1 MSSAA
6 NIKYAWPVRAIHW
19 LGAGLILLA
28 YLTSELGE
36 DMAEG
41 QSAGVDWH
49 VFAGLALLMLFV
61 PRLLAKF
68 AASPLPIAPPL
79 PLPRWS
85 LLPARLVTLALLL
98 FVVVQP
104 VLGIL
109 LVWSEGQALPIP
121 FTSWSLPPLIVPG
134 EGAEDLLEEAHETL
148 GTIFYAVIA
157 MHAIAALWHHFI
169 RRDTTLRRML

>member
-19 LGAGLILLA
+19 LGAGLVLLA
-28 YLTSELGE
+28 YLISEFGE
-36 DMAEG
+36 DMEEG
-41 QSAGVDWH
+41 ASAGVDWH
-49 VFAGLALLMLFV
+49 VFAGLALLLLFV

-68 AASPLPIAPPL
+68 AASPLPITPP
-79 PLPRWS
+79 PPRWS
-85 LLPARLVTLALLL
+85 LLPGRLVTLALLL

-109 LVWSEGQALPIP
+109 TVWSEGHALPIP
-121 FTSWSLPPLIVPG
+121 LTPWSLPPLIVLG
-134 EGAEDLLEEAHETL
+134 EGAEDMLEEAHETL
-148 GTIFYAVIA
+148 GTLFYAVIA